1 MIYVTHLGSQE
12 PTTKL
17 NSESKNSEKYNQIG
31 QRRSGTNKSLLQHC
45 DPILTM
51 SNPYGYAAESYQ
63 PPQANLHHPQPQ
75 YTQPIP
81 TASAGVPG
89 TGASQPPHVQ
99 SQPGQPQF
107 NNFLND
113 PAAALASQFARSGFQ
128 QSNQYIQENFGS
140 FSGDI
145 KYYFQVSNSY
155 VLKKILLILF
165 PFRHKDWTR
174 ILAKDNGLGQYLPP
188 SYDVNAP
195 DLYIPI
201 MSFVTYILLWAA
213 FQGLGGGFHP
223 QLFGYL
229 ASQTL
234 AFAVLD
240 VVIFKMGLYLLNCS
254 QIKIY
259 DIISFSGYKY
269 VSIVVVLCLKHTIG
283 QYLGWA
289 YYLIVLGFILCLSVF
304 LMRSLRYI
312 ILPPSTGNAVSN
324 NTVVT
329 STQRKMRIQ
338 FLFVYAVIIQGLIF
352 LYMSK

>member
-1 MIYVTHLGSQE
+1 
-12 PTTKL
+12 
-17 NSESKNSEKYNQIG
+17 
-31 QRRSGTNKSLLQHC
+31 
-45 DPILTM
+45 M

-63 PPQANLHHPQPQ
+63 PHQNNNLHHPQPQ

-81 TASAGVPG
+81 AAA
-89 TGASQPPHVQ
+89 TGGQPQQPQQHGQ
-99 SQPGQPQF
+99 PQPGQPQF
-107 NNFLND
+107 GNFLND

-188 SYDVNAP
+188 AYDVNAP
-195 DLYIPI
+195 DLYIPL

-213 FQGLGGGFHP
+213 FQGLSGEFHP

-240 VVIFKMGLYLLNCS
+240 VAIFKIGLYLLNCS

-304 LMRSLRYI
+304 LMRLLRYI
-312 ILPPSTGNAVSN
+312 ILPPTNGNTVSN
-324 NTVVT
+324 NSVVT
-329 STQRKMRIQ
+329 SKQRKMRIQ